1 MVMRL
6 YQGLESSGSGSGGL
20 GFDFASG
27 AQPGG
32 SELSRKMNR
41 IRRSL
46 LVVFLSFGALFV
58 KRDVLCCGLIN
69 LPFRKKKKGK
79 KMYCAARKSVFISGK
94 IMFASATRLQF
105 LEHNY
110 SSIESCLGGI

>member
-1 MVMRL
+1 MRL
-6 YQGLESSGSGSGGL
+6 YQGLESSGRGSGGL

-79 KMYCAARKSVFISGK
+79 KMTSDSSGCPCLSVVK
-94 IMFASATRLQF
+94 LCLQV
-105 LEHNY
+105 LLAYNV
-110 SSIESCLGGI
+110 